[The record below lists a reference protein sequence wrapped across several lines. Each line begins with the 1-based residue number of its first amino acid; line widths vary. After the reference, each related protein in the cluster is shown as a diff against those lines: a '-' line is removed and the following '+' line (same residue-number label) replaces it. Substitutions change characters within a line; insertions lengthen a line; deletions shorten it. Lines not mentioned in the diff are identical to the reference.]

1 MLGLLAL
8 LAPARLTTGVT
19 TGIPFIPLVGSSR
32 VATPIGVLTLALV
45 GVLAVVTARRWWPV
59 LRAADV
65 PGAVLVAVAL
75 GSWCSPSPRPTPTRG
90 RRPLGL
96 VLLPVGAAA
105 VGLYLWHA
113 RRAAHPLVPRG
124 VVRGRVPVALL
135 VSLLV
140 GAALVTVVVDVP
152 LLARLT
158 LTGSQTTAAL
168 VLVRFLVAVP
178 VGALLGGALLRRL
191 GPGAVAAA
199 GLALAA
205 AGLAVMA
212 TWGPGSLAAAPATVV
227 LVLAGLGTG
236 LAVAPVNAVALA
248 DAPASAH
255 GVASSLVVV
264 ARMVGMVV
272 GLALLTAVGLRRF
285 SEAVALLPDPT
296 DAAALVRAGVVQVQ
310 TVLAGGAVAAALA
323 AVLALRLGLRPQT
336 GQDSR
341 RHAASQDIHS

>member
-1 MLGLLAL
+1 
-8 LAPARLTTGVT
+8 
-19 TGIPFIPLVGSSR
+19 
-32 VATPIGVLTLALV
+32 
-45 GVLAVVTARRWWPV
+45 V
-59 LRAADV
+59 LRAADA

-75 GSWCSPSPRPTPTRG
+75 GSLVLTFASADPAREVVGTS
-90 RRPLGL
+90 GL

-105 VGLYLWHA
+105 VVLYLWHA
-113 RRAAHPLVPRG
+113 RTAAHPLVPRG
-124 VVRGRVPVALL
+124 VVRGRVPAALL
-135 VSLLV
+135 VSLLA

-191 GPGAVAAA
+191 GPGAVAAP

-205 AGLAVMA
+205 AGLAVMT
-212 TWGPGSLAAAPATVV
+212 TWGPGSLAAAPATVLLV
-227 LVLAGLGTG
+227 LVGLGTG
-236 LAVAPVNAVALA
+236 LAVAPVNAAALA

-285 SEAVALLPDPT
+285 SEAVALLPDPADT
-296 DAAALVRAGVVQVQ
+296 AALVRAGVVQVQ

-341 RHAASQDIHS
+341 RHAASQNIHS